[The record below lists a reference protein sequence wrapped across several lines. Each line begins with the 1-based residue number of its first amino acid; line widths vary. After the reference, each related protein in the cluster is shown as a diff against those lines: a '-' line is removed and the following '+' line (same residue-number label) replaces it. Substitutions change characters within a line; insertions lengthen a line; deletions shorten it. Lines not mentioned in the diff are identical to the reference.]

1 MNAAIHFQPIGII
14 HSPFS
19 RREGMPIQPT
29 GAPGIKGTIEV
40 FPEFQQGLR
49 DIEGFSHI
57 ILIYYFHRV
66 NESKLLVT
74 PFLDTQLRGVF
85 CTRAP
90 TRPNPIGMSI
100 VRLKERKQNILYI
113 ENLDILDGTPLLD
126 IKPYVPEF
134 DHRPAVRTGWLERAR
149 GKVRQGKSDDRF
161 K

>member
-1 MNAAIHFQPIGII
+1 
-14 HSPFS
+14 
-19 RREGMPIQPT
+19 MPIQPT

-40 FPEFQQGLR
+40 FPEFREGLR

-57 ILIYYFHRV
+57 ILIYHFHRV
-66 NESKLLVT
+66 NGSKLLVT

-85 CTRAP
+85 STRAP

-100 VRLKERKQNILYI
+100 VRLRERKQNILYI

-134 DHRPAVRTGWLERAR
+134 DHRPEVRTGWLERAR